1 MVAYSPLNQ
10 TVLEGTNVTLHCNA
24 SGKPTPNI
32 TWTKDGSQAVLF
44 LGDIYGF
51 VNVQRQNA
59 GDYTCTAWNGV
70 GRQSNA
76 TATVNVQCESRYS
89 FLLKSV
95 LFCYFCA
102 KSHIPQCNAFN
113 YIIKLARTHDP
124 FISNEHER
132 EESAN
137 DRL

>member
-1 MVAYSPLNQ
+1 M
-10 TVLEGTNVTLHCNA
+10 TLHCNA

-32 TWTKDGSQAVLF
+32 TWTKNGSQAVLF
-44 LGDIYGF
+44 QGDIYGF

-76 TATVNVQCESRYS
+76 TATVQVQCESHYS

-95 LFCYFCA
+95 LFCFLFYVSFEG
-102 KSHIPQCNAFN
+102 SQ
-113 YIIKLARTHDP
+113 
-124 FISNEHER
+124 
-132 EESAN
+132 
-137 DRL
+137 

>member
-1 MVAYSPLNQ
+1 MIAYSPLNQ

-76 TATVNVQCESRYS
+76 TATVNVQCESHYS

-102 KSHIPQCNAFN
+102 MSHSKAPNRV
-113 YIIKLARTHDP
+113 L
-124 FISNEHER
+124 
-132 EESAN
+132 
-137 DRL
+137 